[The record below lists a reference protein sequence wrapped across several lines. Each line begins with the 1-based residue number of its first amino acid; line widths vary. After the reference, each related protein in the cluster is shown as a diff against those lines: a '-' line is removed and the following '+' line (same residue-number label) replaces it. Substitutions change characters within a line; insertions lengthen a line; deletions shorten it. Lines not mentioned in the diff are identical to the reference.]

1 MEDRQ
6 KESVREL
13 SVSDMLWKMLEHWRS
28 FVLCMIIFAVLLSVF
43 GYVRAKSAAAQ
54 NIPATKE
61 EQEERAEELRSD
73 LTYAQLTQLTDTES
87 YRLRLEET
95 ERWMEENPLAKLD
108 PYNVPTITLQYYVDS
123 VPTLDSE
130 GRVLRDYNT
139 DLTKAFT
146 SFVSNMD
153 NRIQMAKL
161 TENLTE
167 DLTADEISYLISTYS
182 GTDNSFSVTLIGTD
196 ESVAEKF
203 ADYMKDALEAYSES
217 LKEIIGD
224 HTLKLVNENSI
235 QGTSENIINQR
246 NTIMDRMNTLR
257 TKLASLVKE
266 LSDEQKEIYEYD
278 FLIESEDA
286 ESAVDETLV
295 QASPVSKKYVVLG
308 AVVGI
313 FMMALW
319 IAAKY
324 LLDGRIKS
332 ARELESFHE
341 AEFVCEFLA
350 ENEKKRAFSG
360 IDCWIQKK
368 KHHGRIL
375 LSEAE
380 RTNILASNIKW
391 LAETNGVSSLYVTGT
406 KIDADDP
413 RIAAVKKALNGQV
426 DIVIGANVMESAEAL
441 NEMIK
446 TGTALIWEYAEKSF
460 YKEVVQLN
468 DLCNAQKVKVLGYI
482 LEK

>member
-6 KESVREL
+6 KENVREL
-13 SVSDMLWKMLEHWRS
+13 SVSDMLWKMLEHWRA

-43 GYVRAKSAAAQ
+43 SYVRAKSAAAQ

-73 LTYAQLTQLTDTES
+73 LTYAQLTQLTDTEN

-95 ERWMEENPLAKLD
+95 ERWMEENPLAKMD

-161 TENLTE
+161 TE

-203 ADYMKDALEAYSES
+203 ADYMKDALETYSES
-217 LKEIIGD
+217 LKEIIGE

-235 QGTSENIINQR
+235 QGTSESIINQR

-257 TKLASLVKE
+257 TKLAAMVKE

-286 ESAVDETLV
+286 EAAVDDTLV
-295 QASPVSKKYVVLG
+295 QAPTVSKKYAVLG

-350 ENEKKRAFSG
+350 GSEKKRAFSG

-368 KHHGRIL
+368 KHHGRLVLPEKDRIKIL
-375 LSEAE
+375 
-380 RTNILASNIKW
+380 TSNIKW

-406 KIDADDP
+406 KIDAGDP

-426 DIVIGANVMESAEAL
+426 DIIIGANVMESAEAL

-446 TGTALIWEYAEKSF
+446 TGTALVWEYAEKSF